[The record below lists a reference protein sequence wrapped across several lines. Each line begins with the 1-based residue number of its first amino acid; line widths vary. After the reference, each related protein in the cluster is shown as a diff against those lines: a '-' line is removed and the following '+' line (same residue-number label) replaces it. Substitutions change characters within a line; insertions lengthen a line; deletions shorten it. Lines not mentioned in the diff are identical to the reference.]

1 MATKNR
7 KKRESIRKRKD
18 IFVKNNI
25 RKKIDKLMIQR
36 GEFSEERV
44 ERILEKI
51 KEGREIDGFLRTRHG
66 SSLDRQGIDFVIFLF
81 GGRRIFI
88 QVKSSPTGA
97 LKHIETG
104 LERGKIIPFVVINPL
119 LSDEEIKEKILK
131 IIRTREEGECQ

>member
-25 RKKIDKLMIQR
+25 RKKIDELMIQR

-97 LKHIETG
+97 LKHIQRG
-104 LERGKIIPFVVINPL
+104 LEKGKIVPCIVVDPL
-119 LSDEEIKEKILK
+119 LSDEGIEDNILK
-131 IIRTREEGECQ
+131 IIKEEGEGQ